1 MRLCS
6 GPGCQRA
13 IPEGQRFCDACKA
26 ERGIA
31 LQDNAKVHTSGYT
44 EELDAQRKSGRWQ
57 RTREKALT
65 RCPMCARCN
74 VRLSEICDH
83 IVPAGVAVQQAR
95 DSGRYPYDRWAGYYL
110 LSNLQGLC
118 RPCHHLKTIEDKTH
132 VGPWPDVVAI
142 EAAVPKKVWSF

>member
-110 LSNLQGLC
+110 LKQPAGVVISVPSPQDHRGQDAC
-118 RPCHHLKTIEDKTH
+118 
-132 VGPWPDVVAI
+132 WPVAKCCGNRGRR
-142 EAAVPKKVWSF
+142 A